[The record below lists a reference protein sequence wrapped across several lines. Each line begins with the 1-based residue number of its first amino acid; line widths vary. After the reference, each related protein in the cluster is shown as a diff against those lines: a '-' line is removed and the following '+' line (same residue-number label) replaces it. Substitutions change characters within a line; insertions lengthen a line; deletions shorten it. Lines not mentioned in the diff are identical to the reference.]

1 METAMR
7 YFWQHP
13 IPWLSRLSFR
23 QAISSL
29 IIALVIGLLLSGIS
43 IGLDFSRAQ
52 EELENRIQETVE
64 IVRQPAV
71 QAAYSL
77 DAPLAQDIIKGL
89 LAQPMLMSVS
99 LLDDE
104 GQPLAT
110 LQRPPDIQRR
120 PLWFENW
127 LSPVREYRFPLF
139 MSALERLPVGELRL
153 SVDNRLAFQG
163 FFARSGYF
171 LIEQLCRNVL
181 VTLCLLW
188 LFHYLVTK
196 PLQQIAHSLQAI
208 DPRRPGQHR
217 VFVEPSHQ
225 RDEIGWVA
233 ESTNNILNAIE
244 QAATERLAAEQRY
257 REMFLNAPIG
267 LFHYHL
273 RQGFTHV
280 NPAMVFMLRYQDEA
294 QLTHQVFLS
303 SLLLNDEIPLRIE
316 RLLQQSDRV
325 QDLEVALRCADGETI
340 YGALSLH
347 RSNAVEQ
354 LFEGVLIDVTAR
366 KHAKDALR
374 ELNETLE
381 RRIREEVSKNRE
393 KDHLLIQQSRLAAM
407 GEMVH
412 NIAHQWRQPLNA
424 LGLVVAN
431 IRDAWQFGD
440 MNDEFLA
447 SEESKAQRLLQKMSA
462 TIDDFRA
469 FFQPDAS
476 KSEFTLQSAV
486 CSALDL
492 LSAVLANQRIHVEV
506 RGDENIKVYG
516 YPHEYAQ
523 ILLNLLTNAKEALT
537 ERAIP
542 QATIWIEYAQE
553 DGLARLS
560 VRDNAGGI
568 SEQVLSK
575 VFDPYF
581 TTKPHNAG
589 IGLYMAKMIVAHSM
603 GGRILVNNQNDGAE
617 FVLETPLVPVSLDEK
632 NLTLLEE

>member
-1 METAMR
+1 METSMSS
-7 YFWQHP
+7 FKSWQQQ

-23 QAISSL
+23 QAFSSL
-29 IIALVIGLLLSGIS
+29 IIALVIGLVLSGIS
-43 IGLDFSRAQ
+43 IGLDFARAQ
-52 EELENRIQETVE
+52 EELESRIYETVE
-64 IVRQPAV
+64 IVRQSAI

-77 DAPLAQDIIKGL
+77 DNTLAHDISKGL
-89 LAQPMLMSVS
+89 LAQPMLVSVS

-104 GQPLAT
+104 GQALAA
-110 LQRPPDIQRR
+110 LQRPSDFKRHSI
-120 PLWFENW
+120 WFESW

-153 SVDNRLAFQG
+153 KVDNRLAFQG
-163 FFARSGYF
+163 FLARSGYF
-171 LIEQLCRNVL
+171 LIEQLCRNIL
-181 VTLCLLW
+181 ITFCLLW
-188 LFHYLVTK
+188 LFHHLVTK
-196 PLQQIAHSLQAI
+196 PLQQIARSLQAI
-208 DPRRPGQHR
+208 DPHQPGQHR
-217 VFVEPSHQ
+217 VFVEPAHQ
-225 RDEIGWVA
+225 RDEIGLVA

-244 QAATERLAAEQRY
+244 QAAAERLAAERRY

-267 LFHYHL
+267 LFHYHF

-280 NPAMVFMLRYQDEA
+280 NPAMVFMLHYHDEA
-294 QLTHQVFLS
+294 QLTHQIFLAD
-303 SLLLNDEIPLRIE
+303 LLVNDEMPLRIE

-325 QDLEVALRCADGETI
+325 QDLEISLRCADGEII

-347 RSNAVEQ
+347 RSNGTEQ

-381 RRIREEVSKNRE
+381 RRVREEVSKNRE

-469 FFQPDAS
+469 FFQPDVS

-486 CSALDL
+486 NSALEL
-492 LSAVLANQRIHVEV
+492 LSAVLANQQIRVEV
-506 RGDENIKVYG
+506 HGDETIKVYG

-523 ILLNLLTNAKEALT
+523 ILLNLLTNAKEVLV
-537 ERAIP
+537 ERAINH
-542 QATIWIEYAQE
+542 ATIWIEYVQD

-603 GGRILVNNQNDGAE
+603 GGRIVVHNQVDGAE
-617 FVLETPLVPVSLDEK
+617 FILETPLALALSSEK
-632 NLTLLEE
+632 ADKI